1 MKQLLLINLE
11 PDNIP
16 RAADWIESICRSEG
30 LPETD
35 SYQVKTCV
43 VEAINN
49 AVEHAYGFGKGAIS
63 IGIWREGRQL
73 MIEIAN
79 DNENRGSA
87 AVTQDPEPVSVPVPE
102 SERGRGWLIIKSWVD
117 DAVMDRLGGRTVV
130 RLTKRVPI

>member
-1 MKQLLLINLE
+1 MKQLLLINLK

-30 LPETD
+30 LPEMD

-49 AVEHAYGFGKGAIS
+49 AVEHAYGFGKGTIN
-63 IGIWREGRQL
+63 IGLWKEGRQM
-73 MIEIAN
+73 MIEISN
-79 DNENRGSA
+79 DNENSQSVDFA
-87 AVTQDPEPVSVPVPE
+87 QDAEPVPE

-117 DAVMDRLGGRTVV
+117 DAVMKRRGGRTVV
-130 RLTKRVPI
+130 RLTKRIPI